1 MCVYFL
7 SAGAG
12 WLFGGNEEKR
22 QKTKDAVDYCSY
34 YECCNAKH
42 IIYDIEGLKHDLQ
55 DKLYGQHIVND
66 TLIRILR
73 GHVKNLDKSEK
84 PLVMSFHGNMGT
96 GKNHVTDLIVK
107 NFYKKGKNSQYVH
120 RYRAR
125 KDFPIDS
132 EAEVRKYRVSVNFT
146 LFFQ

>member
-1 MCVYFL
+1 MTSFLQNLGFVKENVCVYSL
-7 SAGAG
+7 SAGDG
-12 WLFGGNEEKR
+12 WLL
-22 QKTKDAVDYCSY
+22 DYYCSY

-42 IIYDIEGLKHDLQ
+42 IIYDIDGLKQDLQ

-66 TLIRILR
+66 MLIRILR
-73 GHVKNLDKSEK
+73 KNLDKSEK